1 MHPRVTPAL
10 LALALLA
17 PLACGGYR
25 GDGAEG
31 AGQGSGGT
39 AAAYSHVEAG
49 SPATATAAAD
59 DPAASITPADIDV
72 YERGLAAEVALVR
85 SAVTGLR
92 AARSGQDTL
101 AAMSAALD
109 MQTQPAAARAAG
121 ISVQRYRHLDN
132 VFGGAISARKMN
144 PALTGIMAT
153 VDTSDIGTMPPD
165 VQQRMRANMR
175 DAQAQFSDSST
186 YHNIPPELRD
196 AFKRRAS
203 ARLDTLW
210 SELFSLRARAAGL
223 AR

>member
-1 MHPRVTPAL
+1 MHPRLT
-10 LALALLA
+10 LALLSLTLVA
-17 PLACGGYR
+17 PLACGGHR
-25 GDGAEG
+25 GDGADG
-31 AGQGSGGT
+31 AGQGAGG
-39 AAAYSHVEAG
+39 AASAYSRVPAG
-49 SPATATAAAD
+49 SPTAVEAD
-59 DPAASITPADIDV
+59 DAAQAIATADIDV
-72 YERGLAAEVALVR
+72 YERALAAEVALVR
-85 SAVTGLR
+85 KAVADLR

-109 MQTQPAAARAAG
+109 MQTQPAAAQAAG
-121 ISVQRYRHLDN
+121 ISVQRYRHLDD
-132 VFGGAISARKMN
+132 VFGGAISARQMN
-144 PALTGIMAT
+144 PAMAGMMAT
-153 VDTSDIGTMPPD
+153 VDTSDIGKMPPD

-196 AFKRRAS
+196 AFKQRAS

>member
-1 MHPRVTPAL
+1 MHPRLTPAR

-17 PLACGGYR
+17 PLACGSHR
-25 GDGAEG
+25 GESADGADG
-31 AGQGSGGT
+31 AGQGAG
-39 AAAYSHVEAG
+39 AAASAHSRAEAG
-49 SPATATAAAD
+49 APSAAD
-59 DPAASITPADIDV
+59 ETAASITPADIDV

-85 SAVTGLR
+85 KAVDALH

-101 AAMSAALD
+101 SAMSAALD
-109 MQTQPAAARAAG
+109 VQTQPAAARAAG

-144 PALTGIMAT
+144 PAMAGVMAG

-175 DAQAQFSDSST
+175 EAHAQFSDSST
-186 YHNIPPELRD
+186 YHNIPSELHD
-196 AFKRRAS
+196 AFKERAS
-203 ARLDTLW
+203 TRLDTLW